1 MPLSKRLEEP
11 EVVAAIN
18 RLLDRIDALEN
29 TVETLNRVVKEGPG
43 FTAMATDIVD
53 ETIQRAA
60 DSGISVDD
68 RLRNALTLA
77 EKATDKDTVEAMGKA
92 MDFAKEAP
100 GFVAMVADMFDEQ
113 VRMAAGSGIDV
124 ESRLKGVLQL
134 AVQLTEP
141 KMLSS
146 IQASL
151 EMATEAPG
159 FIAMVTDMFDEQ
171 MKGGDIDSRMRGLL
185 ALTEKVTDPG
195 AAHALEKVLAPEALQ
210 TVGALGEALSEGARQ
225 EIDPVG
231 LMGLMKKMRDPD
243 VKRAMG
249 FLLNV
254 AKSLGQGLKK

>member
-1 MPLSKRLEEP
+1 MGNTTNGTMPLSKRLEEP

-113 VRMAAGSGIDV
+113 M
-124 ESRLKGVLQL
+124 KGV
-134 AVQLTEP
+134 
-141 KMLSS
+141 
-146 IQASL
+146 
-151 EMATEAPG
+151 
-159 FIAMVTDMFDEQ
+159 
-171 MKGGDIDSRMRGLL
+171 DIDSRIRGLVS
-185 ALTEKVTDPG
+185 LTERVTDPG
-195 AAHALEKVLAPEALQ
+195 ATEALGKVLAPEALQ
-210 TVGALGEALSEGARQ
+210 TVGALGEALSEGARR